1 MILNI
6 SNFYVNY
13 YDIRNIF
20 VEYFKFT
27 STIGPR
33 FRISHRAPN
42 FARPALQVACS
53 DTALL

>member
-33 FRISHRAPN
+33 FKFSHRAPN
-42 FARPALQVACS
+42 FARPALPPSRGSV
-53 DTALL
+53 TA